1 MEEQNRMVSAHQS
14 NSRCPHRSS
23 WLGPL
28 LTMVVIMTA
37 MLMMATMAMMLIVK
51 TMMALWMTLMRKML
65 TNLIHVVQHKS
76 SSQKFLNNLMEWL
89 GKEKIGAE

>member
-23 WLGPL
+23 WLGLL

-37 MLMMATMAMMLIVK
+37 MLMMATIAMILIVK
-51 TMMALWMTLMRKML
+51 TMIALLIRKML
-65 TNLIHVVQHKS
+65 ASLIHVVQHKS

>member
-1 MEEQNRMVSAHQS
+1 
-14 NSRCPHRSS
+14 
-23 WLGPL
+23 
-28 LTMVVIMTA
+28 MTA

-76 SSQKFLNNLMEWL
+76 SSQKFESVPQLILNNFMEWL
-89 GKEKIGAE
+89 GKEKLGLSEYVLRWVSISVAE

>member
-1 MEEQNRMVSAHQS
+1 
-14 NSRCPHRSS
+14 
-23 WLGPL
+23 
-28 LTMVVIMTA
+28 MTA

>member
-1 MEEQNRMVSAHQS
+1 MVSAHQS

-37 MLMMATMAMMLIVK
+37 MLTMATKAMML
-51 TMMALWMTLMRKML
+51 MTLMTLMKKML
-65 TNLIHVVQHKS
+65 IAQQSNSYCPTQGQLAKVPQQPYGMSWKR
-76 SSQKFLNNLMEWL
+76 
-89 GKEKIGAE
+89 KIGFE